1 MDHKDYIHPA
11 EFRAADYGEI
21 DDPTGFDSELLSSE
35 IADQHFAVIDPQN
48 SLRARCSV
56 WWRDT
61 PSLHGECIGTIGHY
75 AATDSTAGRAVIRQ
89 AMHRLRAQG
98 CAMALG
104 PMNGN
109 TWRSYRFVVDRG
121 TAPPFFLEPTNPH
134 SWPVDFTACGF
145 DPLSWYVSEIN
156 FDIANRQPELGSLRQ
171 KMDRLGVQIAPIN
184 VDDSADD
191 LDGIYD
197 VVCASFPDSFLYTP
211 LDRES
216 FRGIYEPLLQ
226 KIDSRLM
233 LVAKH
238 AGRVVGFVFAPPDY
252 LQQADKIN
260 TIVIKTFAILPDKCY
275 SGLGRVLIV
284 DMLQNALDMGYT
296 AAISALMHTDNRSQ
310 KISSDC
316 AGPMRRYALFAK
328 SLTS

>member
-1 MDHKDYIHPA
+1 MDISQHNQSVEFNARDYA
-11 EFRAADYGEI
+11 GI
-21 DDPTGFDSELLSSE
+21 DDPTGFDRELLSAE
-35 IADQHFAVIDPQN
+35 TTDQHFAVIDSQN
-48 SLRARCSV
+48 ALRARCSV

-61 PSLHGECIGTIGHY
+61 PSLHGERIGTIGHY
-75 AATDSTAGRAVIRQ
+75 AAADSEAGQAVIRQ
-89 AMHRLRAQG
+89 ALARLRAQD
-98 CAMALG
+98 CATAVG

-109 TWRSYRFVVDRG
+109 TWRSYRFVVERG
-121 TAPPFFLEPTNPH
+121 TAPPFFLEPTNPA
-134 SWPVDFTACGF
+134 SWPRHFTECGF
-145 DPLSWYVSEIN
+145 EPLSWYVSEIN
-156 FDIANRQPELGSLRQ
+156 FDIANRQPQLGSLRQ
-171 KMDRLGVQIAPIN
+171 KMECLGVQIGPISLA
-184 VDDSADD
+184 DASDD

-197 VVCASFPDSFLYTP
+197 VVCASFRDSFLYSA

-216 FRGIYEPLLQ
+216 YCAIYKPLLQ

-233 LVAKH
+233 LVARH

-252 LQQADKIN
+252 LQQADRID
-260 TIVIKTFAILPDKCY
+260 TIVIKTFAILPDNCY

-296 AAISALMHTDNRSQ
+296 TAISALMHTDNRSQ

>member
-1 MDHKDYIHPA
+1 MDITKHNQPVEISAGDYT
-11 EFRAADYGEI
+11 GI
-21 DDPTGFDSELLSSE
+21 DDPTAFSPALLSAE
-35 IADQHFAVIDPQN
+35 AADQHGD
-48 SLRARCSV
+48 R
-56 WWRDT
+56 
-61 PSLHGECIGTIGHY
+61 IGTIGHY
-75 AATDSTAGRAVIRQ
+75 AAADSDAGQAVIRQ
-89 AMHRLRAQG
+89 ALARLRAQG
-98 CAMALG
+98 CATALG

-109 TWRSYRFVVDRG
+109 TWRSYRFVVERG
-121 TAPPFFLEPTNPH
+121 TAAPFFLEPTNPA
-134 SWPVDFTACGF
+134 SWPVDFTECGF

-156 FDIANRQPELGSLRQ
+156 FDIANRQPELGALRQ
-171 KMDRLGVQIAPIN
+171 KMERLGIRISPIN
-184 VDDSADD
+184 LDDSSED

-197 VVCASFPDSFLYTP
+197 VVCASFRDSFLYTP
-211 LDRES
+211 LDRDS
-216 FRGIYEPLLQ
+216 YCAIYEPLLQ
-226 KIDSRLM
+226 KIDPRLM

-252 LQQADKIN
+252 LQLADKID

-284 DMLQNALDMGYT
+284 DMLHNALDMGYT

-328 SLTS
+328 NLPS